1 MKRANTGVRPYGF
14 GLTRRG
20 RSSCLPFFF
29 RACPVKPC
37 QSMPPC
43 DTLTLMVELEAQLK
57 KRLGD
62 ALKQEEP
69 MARHTTLKVG
79 GPARWFWAASNVEEL
94 ARVLHLCTQNAVPYL
109 FIGHGSNLLMSD
121 AGYDGLVIQ
130 NRCKGC
136 VVGNETRA
144 ESGVSFGSL
153 FLQTAR
159 AGYGG
164 LEWAIGIPGTVGGA
178 LVSNAGAY
186 RGNIGPLVSSVRVFA
201 DGCDRT
207 VGPEWMEF
215 SYRDSRLRRAGACG
229 STVVLSCTLAL
240 TERGDPETIIAQA
253 REYQSQRRA
262 KQPYAPSAGSF
273 FKNVQN
279 KALAESLDT
288 LPAGMKA
295 AGVVPAGFLSEA
307 CGLKGLRVGG
317 AEVSEKHANFL
328 INAENAT
335 ASDLRTLAGQVK
347 AIVEE
352 RFGVA
357 LEEEVLYVG
366 DWSGWEEN

>member
-1 MKRANTGVRPYGF
+1 MDKEAH
-14 GLTRRG
+14 
-20 RSSCLPFFF
+20 
-29 RACPVKPC
+29 
-37 QSMPPC
+37 
-43 DTLTLMVELEAQLK
+43 DTERILSDA
-57 KRLGD
+57 LGD
-62 ALKQEEP
+62 SLRYNEP

-79 GPARWFWAASNVEEL
+79 GPARWFWAASDVETL
-94 ARVLHLCTQNAVPYL
+94 ASVLGLCTTYEIPFL

-136 VVGNETRA
+136 AVGEVTRA

-159 AGYGG
+159 AGFGG

-186 RGNIGPLVSSVRVFA
+186 RGNIGPLVKSVRVFA
-201 DGCDRT
+201 DGLDQT

-215 SYRDSRLRRAGACG
+215 SYRDSRLRRSGVG
-229 STVVLSCTLAL
+229 STVLLSCVLHL
-240 TERGDPETIIAQA
+240 TERGDPDTILTQA
-253 REYQSQRRA
+253 KIYQVQRRA
-262 KQPYAPSAGSF
+262 KQPLAPSAGSF
-273 FKNVQN
+273 FKNVVD
-279 KALAESLDT
+279 KTLALT
-288 LPAGMKA
+288 LPNLTPGMKES
-295 AGVVPAGFLSEA
+295 GVIPAGFLSEA

-328 INAENAT
+328 VNSGGAT
-335 ASDLRTLAGQVK
+335 ASDLRSLACRVRET
-347 AIVEE
+347 VRE
-352 RFGVA
+352 RFGVT

-366 DWSGWEEN
+366 DWTSWSELLQS

>member
-1 MKRANTGVRPYGF
+1 MQAILMQMTEG
-14 GLTRRG
+14 
-20 RSSCLPFFF
+20 
-29 RACPVKPC
+29 
-37 QSMPPC
+37 
-43 DTLTLMVELEAQLK
+43 DTERVLQNA
-57 KRLGD
+57 LGE
-62 ALKQEEP
+62 ALKRDEP

-79 GPARWFWAASNVEEL
+79 GAARWFWAASDVETL
-94 ARVLHLCTQNAVPYL
+94 AQVLALCVWHDIPYL
-109 FIGHGSNLLMSD
+109 FVGHGSNLLMSD

-136 VVGNETRA
+136 QVGEETHA

-159 AGYGG
+159 AGFGG

-186 RGNIGPLVSSVRVFA
+186 RGNIGPLVRSVRVFA
-201 DGCDRT
+201 DGRDQT

-215 SYRDSRLRRAGACG
+215 SYRDSRLRRAGIG
-229 STVVLSCTLAL
+229 RTVILSCVLHL
-240 TERGDPETIIAQA
+240 TERDDPDAILAHA
-253 REYQSQRRA
+253 KEYQAQRRA

-273 FKNVQN
+273 FKNVN
-279 KALAESLDT
+279 DKALAESLPH

-317 AEVSEKHANFL
+317 AQVSEKHANFL
-328 INAENAT
+328 VNAGGAT
-335 ASDLRTLAGQVK
+335 ASDLRTLAQRVK
-347 AIVEE
+347 TAVQE
-352 RFGVA
+352 RFSVT

-366 DWSGWEEN
+366 DWKTWPDTPIR

>member
-1 MKRANTGVRPYGF
+1 MKMDVR
-14 GLTRRG
+14 LIE
-20 RSSCLPFFF
+20 
-29 RACPVKPC
+29 V
-37 QSMPPC
+37 
-43 DTLTLMVELEAQLK
+43 
-57 KRLGD
+57 LGSG
-62 ALKQEEP
+62 LKQNEP
-69 MARHTTLKVG
+69 MDRHTTLKVG
-79 GPARWFWAASNVEEL
+79 GPARWFWQALDVETL
-94 ARVLHLCTQNAVPYL
+94 AHVLGLCTQAGIPYL

-136 VVGNETRA
+136 IVGDETRA

-159 AGYGG
+159 AGYAG

-186 RGNIGPLVSSVRVFA
+186 RGNIGPLVSSVRVFSKGQ
-201 DGCDRT
+201 DQT

-215 SYRDSRLRRAGACG
+215 SYRDSRLRRSGIDG
-229 STVVLSCTLAL
+229 TVVLSCTLRL
-240 TERGDPETIIAQA
+240 TERGDPDTIVAQA
-253 REYQSQRRA
+253 KEYQAQRRA

-273 FKNVQN
+273 FKNVQS
-279 KALAESLDT
+279 KALAEGLET

-307 CGLKGLRVGG
+307 CGLKGLRGGG

-328 INAENAT
+328 VNAGGAT
-335 ASDLRTLAGQVK
+335 ASDLRALASKVK
-347 AIVEE
+347 SIVYEQ
-352 RFGVA
+352 FGVT

-366 DWSGWEEN
+366 DWSGWSDEPLEQGEKAWE

>member
-1 MKRANTGVRPYGF
+1 MKMDARLLG
-14 GLTRRG
+14 
-20 RSSCLPFFF
+20 
-29 RACPVKPC
+29 
-37 QSMPPC
+37 M
-43 DTLTLMVELEAQLK
+43 
-57 KRLGD
+57 LGD
-62 ALKQEEP
+62 EIKQEEL

-79 GPARWFWAASNVEEL
+79 GPARWFWQASDVETL
-94 ARVLHLCTQNAVPYL
+94 ARVLELCTQAAIPYL
-109 FIGHGSNLLMSD
+109 FMGHGSNLLMSD
-121 AGYDGLVIQ
+121 AGYNGLVIQ

-136 VVGNETRA
+136 IVGDETQA

-159 AGYGG
+159 AGYAG

-186 RGNIGPLVSSVRVFA
+186 RGNIGPLVSSVRVFS
-201 DGCDRT
+201 DGLDQT

-215 SYRDSRLRRAGACG
+215 SYRDSRLRRSGVDG
-229 STVVLSCTLAL
+229 TVVLSCTLAL
-240 TERGDPETIIAQA
+240 TGRGDPDTIVAQA
-253 REYQSQRRA
+253 KEYQAQRRA

-273 FKNVQN
+273 FKNVQSH
-279 KALAESLDT
+279 ALAESLDT

-328 INAENAT
+328 VNSADAT
-335 ASDLRTLAGQVK
+335 ASDLRALAGKVK
-347 AIVEE
+347 SIVFE
-352 RFGVA
+352 RFGVT

-366 DWSGWEEN
+366 DWSQWPELPLEQRIEAWE

>member
-1 MKRANTGVRPYGF
+1 MKMDAR
-14 GLTRRG
+14 L
-20 RSSCLPFFF
+20 
-29 RACPVKPC
+29 VK
-37 QSMPPC
+37 M
-43 DTLTLMVELEAQLK
+43 LGGEL
-57 KRLGD
+57 KRDEL
-62 ALKQEEP
+62 

-79 GPARWFWAASNVEEL
+79 GPARWFWQASDVEAL
-94 ARVLHLCTQNAVPYL
+94 ARVLDLCTQSAVPYL

-136 VVGNETRA
+136 TVGDTTEA

-159 AGYGG
+159 AGYTG

-186 RGNIGPLVSSVRVFA
+186 RGNIGPLVSSVRVFSN
-201 DGCDRT
+201 GQNQT

-215 SYRDSRLRRAGACG
+215 SYRDSRLRRGGLDAA
-229 STVVLSCTLAL
+229 VVLSCTLAL
-240 TERGDPETIIAQA
+240 TERGDPDAILAQA
-253 REYQSQRRA
+253 KEYQAQRRA

-273 FKNVQN
+273 FKNVQSR
-279 KALAESLDT
+279 ALAESLET

-328 INAENAT
+328 VNAGGAT
-335 ASDLRTLAGQVK
+335 ASDLRTLASKVK
-347 AIVEE
+347 SIVLE
-352 RFGVA
+352 RFGVM

-366 DWSGWEEN
+366 DWSEWPETPI

>member
-1 MKRANTGVRPYGF
+1 METIEDKTERVLSNV
-14 GLTRRG
+14 
-20 RSSCLPFFF
+20 
-29 RACPVKPC
+29 
-37 QSMPPC
+37 
-43 DTLTLMVELEAQLK
+43 
-57 KRLGD
+57 LGE
-62 ALKQEEP
+62 ALKRDEP

-79 GPARWFWAASNVEEL
+79 GAARWFWAASHVETL
-94 ARVLHLCTQNAVPYL
+94 AQVLGLCVRHDIPYL

-136 VVGNETRA
+136 QVGEETYA

-159 AGYGG
+159 AGFGG

-186 RGNIGPLVSSVRVFA
+186 RGNIGPLVRSVRVFA
-201 DGCDRT
+201 DGRDQT

-215 SYRDSRLRRAGACG
+215 SYRDSRLRRAGLG
-229 STVVLSCTLAL
+229 RDVILSCTLHL
-240 TERGDPETIIAQA
+240 TDRGDPDAILA
-253 REYQSQRRA
+253 RAKEYQAERRA

-273 FKNVQN
+273 FKNVN
-279 KALAESLDT
+279 DRTLAESLPH

-317 AEVSEKHANFL
+317 AQVAEKHANFL
-328 INAENAT
+328 VNAGGAT
-335 ASDLRTLAGQVK
+335 ASDLRRLACRVRAAVQ
-347 AIVEE
+347 E
-352 RFGVA
+352 RFGVM

-366 DWSGWEEN
+366 DWRSWSEMPTS

>member
-1 MKRANTGVRPYGF
+1 METDAR
-14 GLTRRG
+14 LTKMLG
-20 RSSCLPFFF
+20 
-29 RACPVKPC
+29 
-37 QSMPPC
+37 
-43 DTLTLMVELEAQLK
+43 EALN
-57 KRLGD
+57 RD
-62 ALKQEEP
+62 EP

-79 GPARWFWAASNVEEL
+79 GPARWFWAAPDVETL
-94 ARVLHLCTQNAVPYL
+94 ARVLDLCTQAAIPYL

-136 VVGNETRA
+136 TVGDETYA

-201 DGCDRT
+201 DGQDRA

-215 SYRDSRLRRAGACG
+215 SYRDSRLRRSGLG
-229 STVVLSCTLAL
+229 GGTVVLSCTFHL
-240 TERGDPETIIAQA
+240 TERGDPDVILAQA
-253 REYQSQRRA
+253 KEYQAQRRA

-273 FKNVQN
+273 FKNVQSQT
-279 KALAESLDT
+279 LAEMLPG
-288 LPAGMKA
+288 LPAGMRA

-328 INAENAT
+328 INAGGAT
-335 ASDLRTLAGQVK
+335 ASDLRTLAHQVK
-347 AIVEE
+347 SAVQA
-352 RFGVA
+352 RFGVL
-357 LEEEVLYVG
+357 LEEEILYVG
-366 DWSGWEEN
+366 DWAGWPDVPIR

>member
-1 MKRANTGVRPYGF
+1 MQMTEGDTERVLQNALGEA
-14 GLTRRG
+14 LRR
-20 RSSCLPFFF
+20 
-29 RACPVKPC
+29 
-37 QSMPPC
+37 
-43 DTLTLMVELEAQLK
+43 DEL
-57 KRLGD
+57 
-62 ALKQEEP
+62 

-79 GPARWFWAASNVEEL
+79 GAARWFWAASDVEML
-94 ARVLHLCTQNAVPYL
+94 AQVLALCVWHDIPYL
-109 FIGHGSNLLMSD
+109 FVGHGSNLLMSD

-136 VVGNETRA
+136 QVGEETHA

-159 AGYGG
+159 AGFGG

-186 RGNIGPLVSSVRVFA
+186 RGNIGPLVRSVRVFT
-201 DGCDRT
+201 DGRDQT

-215 SYRDSRLRRAGACG
+215 SYRDSRLRRAGIG
-229 STVVLSCTLAL
+229 RTVILSCTLHL
-240 TERGDPETIIAQA
+240 TERGDPDAILA
-253 REYQSQRRA
+253 RAKEYQAQRRA

-273 FKNVQN
+273 FKNVN
-279 KALAESLDT
+279 DKALAESLPH

-317 AEVSEKHANFL
+317 AQVSEKHANFL
-328 INAENAT
+328 VNTGGAT
-335 ASDLRTLAGQVK
+335 ASDLRTLAQRVK
-347 AIVEE
+347 TAVQE
-352 RFGVA
+352 RFSVT

-366 DWSGWEEN
+366 DWKTWPETPIR

>member
-1 MKRANTGVRPYGF
+1 MD
-14 GLTRRG
+14 LDG
-20 RSSCLPFFF
+20 R
-29 RACPVKPC
+29 
-37 QSMPPC
+37 
-43 DTLTLMVELEAQLK
+43 LEK
-57 KRLGD
+57 ILGS
-62 ALKQEEP
+62 ALKRGEP

-79 GPARWFWAASNVEEL
+79 GPARWFWAASDLEEL
-94 ARVLHLCTQNAVPYL
+94 ALVLRLCMESAVPYL

-121 AGYDGLVIQ
+121 LGYDGLVIQ

-136 VVGNETRA
+136 VVGEKTQA

-201 DGCDRT
+201 EGCDQT

-215 SYRDSRLRRAGACG
+215 SYRDSRLRRAGIGPA
-229 STVVLSCTLAL
+229 VVLSCTLRLA
-240 TERGDPETIIAQA
+240 ERGNPEAILAQA
-253 REYQSQRRA
+253 KEYQSQRRS

-288 LPAGMKA
+288 LPSGMKA
-295 AGVVPAGFLSEA
+295 AGVVPAGFLSEL

-328 INAENAT
+328 INASGAA
-335 ASDLRTLAGQVK
+335 ASDLRALAERVK
-347 AIVEE
+347 AIVFE
-352 RFGVA
+352 RFGVT

-366 DWSGWEEN
+366 DWAGWGNEARPFKAGPSH